1 LQLINNLVAEQRG
14 QPVAGNGAGGA
25 KSSVGGNS
33 AGHNVVASLG
43 GDGGVDSAAD
53 LGLQGGD
60 DSGNQ
65 IRLVDGGRGLAGGD
79 GGLSVVVDGVPVGGS
94 GKGGRSGG
102 SGTDRGGSS
111 LAADGDSA
119 FLFVHS
125 LCVSHG
131 ASLVVDSDQ
140 GSSGINIGV
149 GTGNI
154 IAVTGLVVGDVGLLI
169 IISNLEFIGVVGAGG
184 NLLLE
189 LGGLA
194 VAGDEGFGSRVG
206 GGGTE
211 VESAQSVGNSLS
223 DGRLQGAHNTK

>member
-1 LQLINNLVAEQRG
+1 MIFKKLINNLVAEQRG
-14 QPVAGNGAGGA
+14 QSVSGNGARGTE
-25 KSSVGGNS
+25 SSVGGDS
-33 AGHNVVASLG
+33 AGHNIVASLG
-43 GDGGVDSAAD
+43 RDSGVDSTAD
-53 LGLQGGD
+53 LGLQSGN

-65 IRLVDGGRGLAGGD
+65 VRLVDSGRGLAGGD
-79 GGLSVVVDGVPVGGS
+79 GGLAVVVNGVS
-94 GKGGRSGG
+94 AAGKGGRSGG

-125 LCVSHG
+125 LCVAHG
-131 ASLVVDSDQ
+131 AGLVVDSDQ

-149 GTGNI
+149 GSGNI

-184 NLLLE
+184 HLLLE

-194 VAGDEGFGSRVG
+194 VARGDTGSAG
-206 GGGTE
+206 A
-211 VESAQSVGNSLS
+211 SARS
-223 DGRLQGAHNTK
+223 

>member
-1 LQLINNLVAEQRG
+1 MLMIFKKLINNLVAEQRG
-14 QPVAGNGAGGA
+14 QSVSGNRARGTE
-25 KSSVGGNS
+25 SSVGGDS
-33 AGHNVVASLG
+33 AGHNIVASLG
-43 GDGGVDSAAD
+43 RDSGVDSTAD
-53 LGLQGGD
+53 LGLQSGN

-65 IRLVDGGRGLAGGD
+65 VRLVDSGRGLAGGD
-79 GGLSVVVDGVPVGGS
+79 GGLSVVVNGVS
-94 GKGGRSGG
+94 AAGKGGRSGG

-125 LCVSHG
+125 LCVAHG
-131 ASLVVDSDQ
+131 AGLVVDSDQ

-149 GTGNI
+149 GSGNI

-184 NLLLE
+184 HLLLK

-194 VAGDEGFGSRVG
+194 VAKG
-206 GGGTE
+206 
-211 VESAQSVGNSLS
+211 
-223 DGRLQGAHNTK
+223 